1 MLSVEE
7 ARDRVLRACHTLDPE
22 RVSMLD
28 SLNRILAEDIVAD
41 VDIPPYAN
49 SAMDGYAVRA
59 SDTRGA
65 TRDVPKRLRVIGDL
79 AAGYVADTAV
89 TQDTALRI
97 MTGAPL
103 PEGADAIVRVEDTDI
118 EGDSVN
124 IYVSATSGQF
134 VRPAGQ
140 DLRRGERA
148 MERGTLIRPQ
158 ELGVLAAL
166 GIETVSVGRRPR
178 VGILATGDELVEVG
192 EPLAPGKIRNSNS
205 FSNFAQVVQA
215 GGIPVLLGIAR
226 DRADE
231 LSAKIRG
238 ALDQRVDL
246 LITSGG
252 VSVGD
257 FDIVKDIL
265 AAEGEIDF
273 WRVRMKPGKPLAFGH
288 IGNRQ
293 TVRGDHDTRRIPV
306 IGLPGNPVSA
316 MVSFETFLR
325 PAILQMQGA
334 GTLYRRTVDAVLAD
348 SIPDKDDRRHYVRV
362 CLTYHAGQYH
372 AHLTGDQDSGILS
385 SMVKANALAIIP
397 EDWREAPAG
406 SRVEV
411 MLLD

>member
-1 MLSVEE
+1 MEKRDKQQSMLSVEE

-178 VGILATGDELVEVG
+178 VGILATGDELVS
-192 EPLAPGKIRNSNS
+192 PLQGNMWK
-205 FSNFAQVVQA
+205 
-215 GGIPVLLGIAR
+215 VL
-226 DRADE
+226 
-231 LSAKIRG
+231 
-238 ALDQRVDL
+238 V
-246 LITSGG
+246 
-252 VSVGD
+252 
-257 FDIVKDIL
+257 
-265 AAEGEIDF
+265 AEGDTVEEGQLLCIIEAMKMENEITAH
-273 WRVRMKPGKPLAFGH
+273 RAGKVTSLKVAEGASVSSGDTLAT
-288 IGNRQ
+288 I
-293 TVRGDHDTRRIPV
+293 
-306 IGLPGNPVSA
+306 
-316 MVSFETFLR
+316 E
-325 PAILQMQGA
+325 
-334 GTLYRRTVDAVLAD
+334 
-348 SIPDKDDRRHYVRV
+348 
-362 CLTYHAGQYH
+362 
-372 AHLTGDQDSGILS
+372 
-385 SMVKANALAIIP
+385 
-397 EDWREAPAG
+397 
-406 SRVEV
+406 
-411 MLLD
+411 